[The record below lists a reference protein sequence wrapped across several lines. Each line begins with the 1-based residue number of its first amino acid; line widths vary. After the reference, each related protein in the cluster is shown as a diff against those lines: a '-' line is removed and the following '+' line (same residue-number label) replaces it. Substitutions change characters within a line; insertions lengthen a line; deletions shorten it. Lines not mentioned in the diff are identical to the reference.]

1 MFLFLAILF
10 HSTEDE
16 FAPQVS
22 ELELEMMQKLERYL
36 LHYFK
41 GDIESTAIALG
52 NNLEIIQLLRDL

>member
-16 FAPQVS
+16 FTPQVS

-36 LHYFK
+36 LHYYK
-41 GDIESTAIALG
+41 GDIENTAIALG
-52 NNLEIIQLLRDL
+52 SNLEIIQLLRDL